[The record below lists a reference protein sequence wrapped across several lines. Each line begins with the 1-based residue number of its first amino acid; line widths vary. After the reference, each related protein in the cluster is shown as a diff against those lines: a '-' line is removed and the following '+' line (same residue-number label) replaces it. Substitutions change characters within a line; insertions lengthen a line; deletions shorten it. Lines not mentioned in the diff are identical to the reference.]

1 MSDPELV
8 AEVTVGAGRCAVW
21 LKVRSQGR
29 DLQVSIGGGEAHV
42 GAVALFSPPVVIGAD
57 PGADPGVDLG
67 ADPGAEPFQ
76 SLVVVPPHKEGP
88 LAKEAARRL
97 ATAARRSCVAIV
109 GIHQDDATRDEI
121 AAIVANVRAGLAELE
136 LELSA
141 ARCECGRDLDE
152 DS

>member
-8 AEVTVGAGRCAVW
+8 ADVAVGAGRCAVW
-21 LKVRSQGR
+21 LKVRSQGC

-42 GAVALFSPPVVIGAD
+42 GAVALFAPPVM
-57 PGADPGVDLG
+57 VDANLDAG
-67 ADPGAEPFQ
+67 PGAEPFQ

-88 LAKEAARRL
+88 LAEEAARRL

-121 AAIVANVRAGLAELE
+121 AAIVANVRTGLAELE
-136 LELSA
+136 LKLSA
-141 ARCECGRDLDE
+141 ARRACGRDLDE

>member
-42 GAVALFSPPVVIGAD
+42 GAVALFAPPVVVD
-57 PGADPGVDLG
+57 VDL
-67 ADPGAEPFQ
+67 DVDLDAEPFQ

-141 ARCECGRDLDE
+141 ARRECGRDLDE

>member
-42 GAVALFSPPVVIGAD
+42 GAVALFAPPVV
-57 PGADPGVDLG
+57 VD

-141 ARCECGRDLDE
+141 ARRECGRDLDE

>member
-8 AEVTVGAGRCAVW
+8 AEVAVGVGRCAVW

-29 DLQVSIGGGEAHV
+29 DLQVTIGGGEAHV
-42 GAVALFSPPVVIGAD
+42 GAVALFAPPAVISAN
-57 PGADPGVDLG
+57 LG
-67 ADPGAEPFQ
+67 ADLDAGPGAGPGAEPFQ

-88 LAKEAARRL
+88 LAEEAARRL
-97 ATAARRSCVAIV
+97 ATAARCSCVAIA

-121 AAIVANVRAGLAELE
+121 ADIVANVRSGLAELE
-136 LELSA
+136 LKLSA
-141 ARCECGRDLDE
+141 ARRACGRDLAE